1 MRKKKVFLSDLE
13 CSWCILEKKE
23 LIGEVLVALEL
34 VDPYCVHLDLSSRD
48 IKLES

>member
-1 MRKKKVFLSDLE
+1 MFLHALE
-13 CSWCILEKKE
+13 CSWCILEKNE

-34 VDPYCVHLDLSSRD
+34 IDLDLVHLDLSYGG